1 MSDLAIRVRNL
12 GKRYRIGGQHGED
25 AILWAL
31 KDASFDVKHGEV
43 VGLIGH
49 NGAGKS
55 TLLKILARVTLPT
68 TGEVDIH
75 GRLGSLLEVG
85 TGFHADLTGRE
96 NIFLS
101 GALLGMRKREIQR
114 KFDEI
119 VDFSGVERFIDTP
132 VKHYSSGMYMRLAF
146 SVAAHLETEIVLVDE
161 VLAVG
166 DAEFQRKCLAKLSEV
181 ARQGRTELFV
191 SHNLPALQ
199 RLCPTSILF
208 EKGRILAI
216 GPTAEVIKRYLR
228 HVTITA
234 VDCLDWRRDEPVSK
248 PAFFE
253 RVFVANTANEPVA
266 SVGTGDQV
274 RVGLEFTVREVPKQ
288 LQVSIGLVDANTSE
302 VIFSSS
308 PQDAGVPSPGTPGR
322 YRAFVEL
329 PADLFMPRPYIIRTV
344 LWTPEGGAVD
354 SLDFLSFQANP
365 TISLHNSTPG
375 GRAGLIT
382 LRCNWTVDAVEAAHA
397 G

>member
-1 MSDLAIRVRNL
+1 MSDVAISVRKL
-12 GKRYRIGGQHGED
+12 GKRYHIGGASGED
-25 AILWAL
+25 SVLWAL
-31 KDASFDVKHGEV
+31 KDASFEVKHGDV

-68 TGEVDIH
+68 EGEVDIH

-96 NIFLS
+96 NIYLS
-101 GALLGMRKREIQR
+101 GALLGMSRREIQR

-166 DAEFQRKCLAKLSEV
+166 DAEFQKKCLAKMSEV
-181 ARQGRTELFV
+181 ASQGRTELFV
-191 SHNLPALQ
+191 SHNLPAIQ

-208 EKGRILAI
+208 EKGRILAF
-216 GPTAEVIKRYLR
+216 GPTSEVVKRYLR
-228 HVTITA
+228 HVTITT
-234 VDCLDWRRDEPVSK
+234 VDCLDWRRSEPSSK
-248 PAFFE
+248 PAYFE
-253 RVFVANTANEPVA
+253 RVFIANTANETVA
-266 SVGTGDQV
+266 SVGTSDQV
-274 RVGLEFTVREVPKQ
+274 RVGLELTVREVPDKLQ
-288 LQVSIGLVDANTSE
+288 LSIGLMDSNTSE

-308 PQDAGVPSPGTPGR
+308 PQDAGLAPPGAPGK

-329 PADLFMPRPYIIRTV
+329 PADLFMPRSYVMRCV
-344 LWTPEGGAVD
+344 LWTPEGGAID
-354 SLDFLSFQANP
+354 TNDNLAFQVNP
-365 TISLHNSTPG
+365 MISLHNSTPG

-382 LRCNWTVDAVEAAHA
+382 LRCSWTMDALEPAHA
-397 G
+397 K